1 MTDKATEPP
10 ASPANT
16 VELRRIDAHGSLLE
30 AWVIQHVAM
39 NADRVGIASAPLMAG
54 SSCAAAINGI
64 KKKPLL
70 ITSDVHSSGEV
81 RPVRTERTDTTATSA
96 ASTRIVTSVRVSAT
110 VRAAVRSAQ
119 APQ

>member
-39 NADRVGIASAPLMAG
+39 NADRVGIASAPLMTG

-70 ITSDVHSSGEV
+70 ITSDVQSSGEV
-81 RPVRTERTDTTATSA
+81 RPVRTERTDTTPTSA
-96 ASTRIVTSVRVSAT
+96 ASTRTLTTVPRNAT
-110 VRAAVRSAQ
+110 IPPPLRS
-119 APQ
+119 PHT